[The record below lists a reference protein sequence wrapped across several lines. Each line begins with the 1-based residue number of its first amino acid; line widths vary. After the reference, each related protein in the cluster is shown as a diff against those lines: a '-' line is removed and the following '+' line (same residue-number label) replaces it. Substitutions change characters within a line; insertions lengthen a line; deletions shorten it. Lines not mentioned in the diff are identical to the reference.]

1 MRTLTVDLNRLRN
14 DLSDVLGSE
23 DKECI
28 NEFVQKYIGGVDTKE
43 EMRNIA
49 CTVVAIL
56 QDLCS
61 DADIFYIK
69 AISDFES
76 VLDLQ
81 EMLYNIILRAKE
93 LLGKKRLNNQ
103 KYITI
108 ADEIKKVIN
117 EEYSAIENVTQITDM
132 LGISSRHANKI
143 FKSIEDVTIFDYLIK
158 VRIKKAKELLED
170 PYYKVY
176 EVAEKVG
183 YRSSAYFA
191 VIFKRIVGVTP
202 DNYRKKAQKNH
213 IEI

>member
-28 NEFVQKYIGGVDTKE
+28 KEFIQKYIGGVDTKE

-69 AISDFES
+69 SISDFDS
-76 VLDLQ
+76 TLDLQ
-81 EMLYNIILRAKE
+81 EMLYNTILDAKE
-93 LLGKKRLNNQ
+93 FLGKKHLDNQ
-103 KYITI
+103 KYIKI

-117 EEYSAIENVTQITDM
+117 EEYSTIENIAQITDI

-143 FKSIEDVTIFDYLIK
+143 FKSIENTTIFDYLIK

-170 PYYKVY
+170 PYCKVY

-183 YRSSAYFA
+183 YGSSAYFTA
-191 VIFKRIVGVTP
+191 IFKRIVGVTP
-202 DNYRKKAQKNH
+202 NNYRKKVKNNH